1 MIFILY
7 KFIPEVRVQTRSAL
21 LGAAITAV
29 FWEIFK
35 RGFAFY
41 AIHFSAVG
49 LVLSRVLAGTL
60 TSVIF
65 SFSGSRLPWLFC
77 CGELNWWPL

>member
-65 SFSGSRLPWLFC
+65 PSLDLVFPGYFAV
-77 CGELNWWPL
+77 GELNWWPL